1 MTTTLNIYEQLW
13 EPRAE
18 DRCAMVHAAN
28 YLALALASEILG
40 VMWYHGKLDSS
51 KTGWFPYHV
60 LGMTL
65 AL

>member
-1 MTTTLNIYEQLW
+1 
-13 EPRAE
+13 
-18 DRCAMVHAAN
+18 MVHAAN